1 MNVNEKL
8 GIAIAAAG
16 AGSVTTAVVMK
27 SLPRSKSTGSASKS
41 SMQGRVQNMQF
52 KTPSLNK
59 HTVTREDLGQATW
72 TLLHSMASTYP
83 DNPTW
88 QQKKDVKIFID
99 SLSRIY
105 PCAVCAEHFR
115 KNLKYSTPSLHPKLW
130 NQLFHHVAVC

>member
-52 KTPSLNK
+52 KTP
-59 HTVTREDLGQATW
+59 VA
-72 TLLHSMASTYP
+72 A
-83 DNPTW
+83 
-88 QQKKDVKIFID
+88 
-99 SLSRIY
+99 LS
-105 PCAVCAEHFR
+105 PV
-115 KNLKYSTPSLHPKLW
+115 
-130 NQLFHHVAVC
+130 